1 MNLKRERVLC
11 KASPCS
17 LQHFALAA
25 WINGRKDWDPELGLH
40 LCKVSKTINDIVFD
54 CDTKLK
60 GGGILYTYNNLRD
73 IIEWEKKRHGQI
85 QPIRSYSQLWVKGRR
100 WLSNRRWLS
109 KGAIP
114 RAMVTVK
121 LQDEIE
127 MDEYPHK
134 KVCNRLFTD

>member
-1 MNLKRERVLC
+1 MNLKREKVLR
-11 KASPCS
+11 KSSPCS

-25 WINGRKDWDPELGLH
+25 WINGRKNWDPELGLH

-60 GGGILYTYNNLRD
+60 GGGVLYTYNNLRD
-73 IIEWEKKRHGQI
+73 IIEWEQKRQGQI
-85 QPIRSYSQLWVKGRR
+85 KSIRSYSQLWVRGRR
-100 WLSNRRWLS
+100 WLSTRRWLD
-109 KGAIP
+109 KCDP
-114 RAMVTVK
+114 RAMITVK

-127 MDEYPHK
+127 MDEYPRK

>member
-1 MNLKRERVLC
+1 MNLKCQEVLC
-11 KASPCS
+11 KPSPCS

-54 CDTKLK
+54 CDTKTK
-60 GGGILYTYNNLRD
+60 YGGMLYTFNNLRE

-85 QPIRSYSQLWVKGRR
+85 QSKRSYSRG
-100 WLSNRRWLS
+100 WLS
-109 KGAIP
+109 KSSIP
-114 RAMVTVK
+114 RAMITVK

-127 MDEYPHK
+127 MEEYPYK
-134 KVCNRLFTD
+134 KVCRRLFSD

>member
-1 MNLKRERVLC
+1 MNSKREPFLRKL
-11 KASPCS
+11 SPCS
-17 LQHFALAA
+17 LQTFALAA
-25 WINGRKDWDPELGLH
+25 WINGRKNWDPELGLH
-40 LCKVSKTINDIVFD
+40 LCKVSKSINDIIFD

-60 GGGILYTYNNLRD
+60 NGGILYTYNNLRD
-73 IIEWEKKRHGQI
+73 IIEWEEKRHGQI
-85 QPIRSYSQLWVKGRR
+85 HPIRHYSRRWITNQNWFRARR
-100 WLSNRRWLS
+100 WLN
-109 KGAIP
+109 KGVIP

>member
-1 MNLKRERVLC
+1 MNSKRERVLC

-25 WINGRKDWDPELGLH
+25 WINGRKNWDPELGLH

-60 GGGILYTYNNLRD
+60 GGGILYTYNNLRE

-85 QPIRSYSQLWVKGRR
+85 QSICSYSRLWLGNQR
-100 WLSNRRWLS
+100 WLRSRRWLS
-109 KGAIP
+109 KTEIP
-114 RAMVTVK
+114 RSWITVK

-127 MDEYPHK
+127 MEVYPYK
-134 KVCNRLFTD
+134 KSCNRLFTD

>member
-1 MNLKRERVLC
+1 MNLKCEKVLR
-11 KASPCS
+11 KPPPCS

-25 WINGRKDWDPELGLH
+25 WINGRKNWDPELGLH
-40 LCKVSKTINDIVFD
+40 LCKVSRTIRNIIFNCTTD
-54 CDTKLK
+54 LK
-60 GGGILYTYNNLRD
+60 NGGIMYTYNNLSD
-73 IIEWEKKRHGQI
+73 IIEWEKRHGQI
-85 QPIRSYSQLWVKGRR
+85 QSIDPYSQIWVRGRR
-100 WLSNRRWLS
+100 WLSTRRWLN
-109 KGAIP
+109 KGVIP

>member
-1 MNLKRERVLC
+1 MNSKRERVFR

-25 WINGRKDWDPELGLH
+25 WLNGRKNWDPELGLH

-60 GGGILYTYNNLRD
+60 GGGILYTYNNLRE
-73 IIEWEKKRHGQI
+73 IIEWEKKNLGEI
-85 QPIRSYSQLWVKGRR
+85 QSICRYSRLWLGNQRWIRTRR
-100 WLSNRRWLS
+100 WLNKAEIS
-109 KGAIP
+109 
-114 RAMVTVK
+114 RAWITVK

-134 KVCNRLFTD
+134 KICNRLFTD

>member
-1 MNLKRERVLC
+1 MNSKCEEVLC
-11 KASPCS
+11 KPSPCS

-54 CDTKLK
+54 CNTKLK
-60 GGGILYTYNNLRD
+60 YGSILYTYNNLRE

-85 QPIRSYSQLWVKGRR
+85 QSICSYS
-100 WLSNRRWLS
+100 RRWLS
-109 KGAIP
+109 KSATP
-114 RAMVTVK
+114 RAWITVK

-127 MDEYPHK
+127 MEEYPYK
-134 KVCNRLFTD
+134 KSCRRFILD